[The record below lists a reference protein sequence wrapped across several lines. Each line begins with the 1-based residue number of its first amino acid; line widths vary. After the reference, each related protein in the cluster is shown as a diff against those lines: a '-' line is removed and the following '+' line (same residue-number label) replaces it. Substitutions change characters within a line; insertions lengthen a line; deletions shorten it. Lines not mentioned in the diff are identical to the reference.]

1 SGVLIPFE
9 LLVQGTDP
17 TQAATRV
24 AAVPGVLGATAP
36 ASWRRDGLAVVDAFP
51 AADGSSPA
59 AGDTLSRVRTAA
71 HGLPGRVRVGGGIAG
86 NVDFTN
92 AIYGNFPLMIA
103 LIVLLTFLFLA
114 RAFRSVVLAL
124 KAVLLNVL
132 SVASAWGIM
141 VLIWQDGFGSKAL
154 WGIPGTGE
162 IDSWIP
168 LIVFAFLFG
177 LSMDYEVFLL
187 SRVRE
192 AYDDTGSTEQA
203 VVTGIGR
210 IGRLITGAA
219 LILFL
224 AFISMTSAP
233 QTQVKML
240 GTGLAAGIVLD
251 ATVVRML
258 LVPSLVELFGQWN
271 WWLPAPLAR
280 LLRLADT
287 TRPVASPE
295 LVPVVEEVSA

>member
-1 SGVLIPFE
+1 
-9 LLVQGTDP
+9 
-17 TQAATRV
+17 
-24 AAVPGVLGATAP
+24 
-36 ASWRRDGLAVVDAFP
+36 VVDAFP
-51 AADGSSPA
+51 AADGSSAA
-59 AGDTLSRVRTAA
+59 AGDTLGRVRSVA
-71 HGLPGRVRVGGGIAG
+71 HALPGRVRVGGAVAA

-114 RAFRSVVLAL
+114 RAFRSAVLAL
-124 KAVLLNVL
+124 KAVALNVI

-141 VLIWQDGFGSKAL
+141 VLVFQDGFGSKAL
-154 WGIPGTGE
+154 WGIPATGE

-168 LIVFAFLFG
+168 LIVFCFLFG

-192 AYDDTGSTEQA
+192 AYDHTGSTQQS
-203 VVTGIGR
+203 VVVGIGR

-224 AFISMTSAP
+224 AFVSMTSGP
-233 QTQVKML
+233 QTQIKML
-240 GTGLAAGIVLD
+240 GTGLAAGILLD

-258 LVPSLVELFGQWN
+258 LVPSLVVLFGKWN
-271 WWLPAPLAR
+271 WWLPAPLAW
-280 LLRLADT
+280 LLRVPETAQ
-287 TRPVASPE
+287 PVPSLD
-295 LVPVVEEVSA
+295 LVPVPEEITA

>member
-1 SGVLIPFE
+1 
-9 LLVQGTDP
+9 
-17 TQAATRV
+17 
-24 AAVPGVLGATAP
+24 
-36 ASWRRDGLAVVDAFP
+36 
-51 AADGSSPA
+51 
-59 AGDTLSRVRTAA
+59 
-71 HGLPGRVRVGGGIAG
+71 
-86 NVDFTN
+86 
-92 AIYGNFPLMIA
+92 
-103 LIVLLTFLFLA
+103 
-114 RAFRSVVLAL
+114 
-124 KAVLLNVL
+124 
-132 SVASAWGIM
+132 M
-141 VLIWQDGFGSKAL
+141 VLVWQDGFGSKAL
-154 WGIPGTGE
+154 WGIPSTGE

-240 GTGLAAGIVLD
+240 GTGLAAGILLD

-271 WWLPAPLAR
+271 WWLPAPMAR
-280 LLRLADT
+280 VLRLADA
-287 TRPVASPE
+287 TRPAARPE
-295 LVPVVEEVSA
+295 LVPVVDEVSA